1 MKVSRALSFGSRHGV
16 TLALAG
22 AGAGIA
28 SAAPSGAVAPS
39 AAPGIV
45 AGASSSM
52 AVVTPATMGTV
63 PAPAGVISGDIL
75 VAQVTTDVATAPT
88 PPSGWTLLPGTM
100 LNIDSAYSY
109 GYYHVVSSVA
119 EPASYSWSLA
129 TAQRWGAGITAFS
142 GVDTSSPFDVA
153 TKSNIVIGGTS
164 KSLTVPGV
172 TTLTADDLVI
182 GGLSGDTTGAGYTTT
197 PPTGWSANFLSTG
210 GKLAGLYSH
219 AQPTPGA
226 TGDITWTYSDFRDTG
241 AWVTALKPAPTAPVT
256 PPTVSAISPAS
267 GAAAGGTAVTI
278 TGTGFLPVATVLFGA
293 VPAGSVTVTS
303 PTSLTATSPA
313 GTGAV
318 NVTVTTT
325 DGTSAVSAA
334 GQFTYL
340 AAPPAAGNNADL
352 SVQLSSPL
360 FAARAPSVTVTV
372 TNHGPTVAGPTRT
385 TVLPIGGDAIT
396 GPAGGAASTGSLV
409 LDTPVLLVGEPVIYT
424 INVTEPAGFHI
435 GGMLV
440 YSLSNSGDPN
450 IFNNIAGTLHW

>member
-164 KSLTVPGV
+164 KSLTV
-172 TTLTADDLVI
+172 
-182 GGLSGDTTGAGYTTT
+182 
-197 PPTGWSANFLSTG
+197 
-210 GKLAGLYSH
+210 LA
-219 AQPTPGA
+219 
-226 TGDITWTYSDFRDTG
+226 
-241 AWVTALKPAPTAPVT
+241 
-256 PPTVSAISPAS
+256 
-267 GAAAGGTAVTI
+267 
-278 TGTGFLPVATVLFGA
+278 
-293 VPAGSVTVTS
+293 
-303 PTSLTATSPA
+303 
-313 GTGAV
+313 
-318 NVTVTTT
+318 
-325 DGTSAVSAA
+325 
-334 GQFTYL
+334 
-340 AAPPAAGNNADL
+340 
-352 SVQLSSPL
+352 
-360 FAARAPSVTVTV
+360 
-372 TNHGPTVAGPTRT
+372 
-385 TVLPIGGDAIT
+385 
-396 GPAGGAASTGSLV
+396 
-409 LDTPVLLVGEPVIYT
+409 
-424 INVTEPAGFHI
+424 
-435 GGMLV
+435 
-440 YSLSNSGDPN
+440 
-450 IFNNIAGTLHW
+450 